1 MAVGCEDGSPSANGG
16 SVVARVETL
25 PRRTKGALAAA
36 VFVAALS
43 AVPPSG
49 AAVAREGEV
58 QALYAAS
65 FMGIGIAK
73 GSLSVKV
80 ERGAY
85 AAKLHISTAGLARI
99 VSSEESYVDSK
110 GYVGRSLVP
119 STYELMSRGDTV
131 TQVSMALG
139 AGNVRSLKAIPELVE
154 YDDRVPVTTAAKRR
168 VVDPLSAAIL
178 PIARDDKSADKDVCD
193 RTLPVFDGWT
203 RYDINLSYT
212 GTDQVDIPGYKGDA
226 VHCSARWV
234 PVAGHREGTKSTE
247 YMRDNHDLD
256 VWFVPMAEGRVMV
269 PSKISVQ
276 TMRGLL
282 LVVAT
287 QFGDNAKLGKVEQA
301 AN

>member
-1 MAVGCEDGSPSANGG
+1 MV
-16 SVVARVETL
+16 RVETL
-25 PRRTKGALAAA
+25 PRRLKGAMAAA
-36 VFVAALS
+36 AFVAALS

-49 AAVAREGEV
+49 AAAAREGEV
-58 QALYAAS
+58 QALYSAS

-73 GSLSVKV
+73 GSLSIKV
-80 ERGAY
+80 DRGAY

-99 VSSEESYVDSK
+99 VSSEESYIDAK

-139 AGNVRSLKAIPELVE
+139 GGNVRSLKAIPELIE
-154 YDDRVPVTTAAKRR
+154 REDRVPVTSASKRR

-178 PIARDDKSADKDVCD
+178 PVTRDDKDVCD
-193 RTLPVFDGWT
+193 RTLPIFDGWT
-203 RYDINLSYT
+203 RYDIKLSYT
-212 GTDQVDIPGYKGDA
+212 STDPVDIPGYKGDA

-247 YMRDNHDLD
+247 YMRDNRDLD

-269 PSKISVQ
+269 PSKISVK
-276 TMRGLL
+276 TMRGML

-287 QFGDNAKLGKVEQA
+287 QFGENAKLGKVEQA
-301 AN
+301 SN

>member
-1 MAVGCEDGSPSANGG
+1 M
-16 SVVARVETL
+16 ARVETL
-25 PRRTKGALAAA
+25 PRRVKGAMA
-36 VFVAALS
+36 VATFVAALS
-43 AVPPSG
+43 AIPPSG
-49 AAVAREGEV
+49 AAAAREGEV

-73 GSLSVKV
+73 GALSIKV

-99 VSSEESYVDSK
+99 VSSEESYIDAK

-139 AGNVRSLKAIPELVE
+139 GGNVRSLKAIPELVE
-154 YDDRVPVTTAAKRR
+154 YDDRVPVTAAAKRR

-178 PIARDDKSADKDVCD
+178 PIMRDDKSEDKDVCD

-212 GTDQVDIPGYKGDA
+212 STDPIDIPGYKGDA
-226 VHCSARWV
+226 IHCSARWV

-301 AN
+301 SN

>member
-1 MAVGCEDGSPSANGG
+1 M
-16 SVVARVETL
+16 VARVETL
-25 PRRTKGALAAA
+25 PRRMKGAMAAA

-49 AAVAREGEV
+49 VAATREGEV

-73 GSLSVKV
+73 GALSVKV

-99 VSSEESYVDSK
+99 VSSEESFVDAK

-139 AGNVRSLKAIPELVE
+139 GGNVRSLRAIPELVE
-154 YDDRVPVTTAAKRR
+154 YDDRVPVTAEAKRR
-168 VVDPLSAAIL
+168 VIDPLSAAIL
-178 PIARDDKSADKDVCD
+178 PVTRNDNSEDKDVCD

-226 VHCSARWV
+226 IHCSARWV

-247 YMRDNHDLD
+247 YMRDNRDLD

>member
-1 MAVGCEDGSPSANGG
+1 
-16 SVVARVETL
+16 VARVETL
-25 PRRTKGALAAA
+25 PRRMKGAMAAA
-36 VFVAALS
+36 AFVAALS

-73 GSLSVKV
+73 GALSVKV

-99 VSSEESYVDSK
+99 VSSEESYVDAK
-110 GYVGRSLVP
+110 GYVGHSLVP

-139 AGNVRSLKAIPELVE
+139 GGNVRNLKAIPELVE
-154 YDDRVPVTTAAKRR
+154 YDDRVPVTAAAKRR

-178 PIARDDKSADKDVCD
+178 PITRDDKSDDKSVCD

-212 GTDQVDIPGYKGDA
+212 GADPVDIPGYKGDA

>member
-1 MAVGCEDGSPSANGG
+1 MVALVETHRRRLNGG
-16 SVVARVETL
+16 V
-25 PRRTKGALAAA
+25 AAA
-36 VFVAALS
+36 AFLFALGAQMPAGSAAS
-43 AVPPSG
+43 A
-49 AAVAREGEV
+49 GEV

-73 GSLSVKV
+73 ASLSIKV

-99 VSSEESYVDSK
+99 VSSEETFVDAK

-139 AGNVRSLKAIPELVE
+139 GGNVRNLRAIPELIE
-154 YDDRVPVTTAAKRR
+154 REDRVPVTAASKRH

-178 PIARDDKSADKDVCD
+178 PVARDDKDVCD

-203 RYDINLSYT
+203 RYDIKLDYT
-212 GTDQVDIPGYKGDA
+212 GTEKIKLPGYEGDA

-247 YMRDNHDLD
+247 FMRDNRDLN
-256 VWFVPMAEGRVMV
+256 VWYVPMADGKVLV
-269 PSKISVQ
+269 PSRISVQ

-282 LVVAT
+282 LVTAT
-287 QFGDNAKLGKVEQA
+287 QFGDPASLKAVEQA

>member
-1 MAVGCEDGSPSANGG
+1 M
-16 SVVARVETL
+16 ARVETL
-25 PRRTKGALAAA
+25 PRRSKGALATAAFAAALTAA
-36 VFVAALS
+36 V
-43 AVPPSG
+43 PSG
-49 AAVAREGEV
+49 SASARDGEV

-99 VSSEESYVDSK
+99 VSSEESYIDAK

-119 STYELMSRGDTV
+119 ATYELMSRGDSV

-139 AGNVRSLKAIPELVE
+139 GGNVRSLRAIPELIE
-154 YDDRVPVTTAAKRR
+154 REDRVPVTSAAKRH

-178 PIARDDKSADKDVCD
+178 PIVRDDKDVCD
-193 RTLPVFDGWT
+193 RTLPIFDGWT
-203 RYDINLSYT
+203 RYDIKLSYT
-212 GTDQVDIPGYKGDA
+212 GTEPVNVPGYKGDA
-226 VHCSARWV
+226 IRCSARWV

-247 YMRDNHDLD
+247 YMRDNRDLD
-256 VWFVPMAEGRVMV
+256 VWFVPMAEGKVML
-269 PSKISVQ
+269 PSKISVK

-287 QFGDNAKLGKVEQA
+287 QFGDPAKLDKLEQA

>member
-1 MAVGCEDGSPSANGG
+1 
-16 SVVARVETL
+16 VVARVETL
-25 PRRTKGALAAA
+25 PRRSKGALATAA
-36 VFVAALS
+36 FAVALAAAL
-43 AVPPSG
+43 PSG
-49 AAVAREGEV
+49 AASAREGEV

-99 VSSEESYVDSK
+99 VSSEESYIDAK
-110 GYVGRSLVP
+110 GYVGRTLVP
-119 STYELMSRGDTV
+119 ASYELMSRGDSV

-139 AGNVRSLKAIPELVE
+139 GGNVRSLRAIPELME
-154 YDDRVPVTTAAKRR
+154 RDDRVPVTSAAKRH

-178 PIARDDKSADKDVCD
+178 PIVRDDKDVCD
-193 RTLPVFDGWT
+193 RTLPIFDGWT
-203 RYDINLSYT
+203 RYDIKLSYT
-212 GTDQVDIPGYKGDA
+212 GTEPVNVPGYKGDA
-226 VHCSARWV
+226 VRCSARWV

-247 YMRDNHDLD
+247 YMRDNRDLD
-256 VWFVPMAEGRVMV
+256 VWFVPMDEGKVML
-269 PSKISVQ
+269 PSKISVK

-287 QFGDNAKLGKVEQA
+287 QFGDPAKLSKMEQA

>member
-1 MAVGCEDGSPSANGG
+1 MV
-16 SVVARVETL
+16 RVETL
-25 PRRTKGALAAA
+25 PHRLKGAMAAA
-36 VFVAALS
+36 AFFVALS
-43 AVPPSG
+43 AVPLSG
-49 AAVAREGEV
+49 AAAAGEGEV
-58 QALYAAS
+58 QALYAVS

-73 GSLSVKV
+73 GALSIKV

-99 VSSEESYVDSK
+99 VSSEESFVDAK

-131 TQVSMALG
+131 TQVTMALG
-139 AGNVRSLKAIPELVE
+139 GGNVRSLRAIPELVE

-168 VVDPLSAAIL
+168 VIDPLSAAIL
-178 PIARDDKSADKDVCD
+178 PVSRDDKDVCD

-203 RYDINLSYT
+203 RYDIQLSYAS
-212 GTDQVDIPGYKGDA
+212 TDPVDIPGYKGDA

-269 PSKISVQ
+269 PSKISVR

>member
-1 MAVGCEDGSPSANGG
+1 M
-16 SVVARVETL
+16 VARVETL
-25 PRRTKGALAAA
+25 PRRMKGAMAAA
-36 VFVAALS
+36 AFVAALS

-73 GSLSVKV
+73 GALSVKV

-99 VSSEESYVDSK
+99 VSSEESFVDAK

-139 AGNVRSLKAIPELVE
+139 GGNVRSLRAIPELVE
-154 YDDRVPVTTAAKRR
+154 YDDRVPVTAAAKRR

-178 PIARDDKSADKDVCD
+178 PITRDDKSDDKSVCD

-212 GTDQVDIPGYKGDA
+212 GTDPVDIPGYKGDA

-247 YMRDNHDLD
+247 YMRDNRDLD

>member
-1 MAVGCEDGSPSANGG
+1 
-16 SVVARVETL
+16 VVRVETL
-25 PRRTKGALAAA
+25 PRRLKGAMATA

-73 GSLSVKV
+73 GALSVKV

-99 VSSEESYVDSK
+99 VSSEESYIDAK

-119 STYELMSRGDTV
+119 SSYELMSRGDTV

-139 AGNVRSLKAIPELVE
+139 GGNVRSLKAIPELVE
-154 YDDRVPVTTAAKRR
+154 HEDRVPVTAAAKRR

-178 PIARDDKSADKDVCD
+178 PVTAVGKDVCD

-203 RYDINLSYT
+203 RYDIQLSYSS
-212 GTDQVDIPGYKGDA
+212 TDPVDIPGYKGDA
-226 VHCSARWV
+226 IHCSARWV

-247 YMRDNHDLD
+247 YMRDNRNLD
-256 VWFVPMAEGRVMV
+256 VWFVPMAEGKVMV

-282 LVVAT
+282 MVVAT

-301 AN
+301 TN

>member
-1 MAVGCEDGSPSANGG
+1 M
-16 SVVARVETL
+16 VVRVETL
-25 PRRTKGALAAA
+25 PRRVKGAMAAA
-36 VFVAALS
+36 IFVAALS

-49 AAVAREGEV
+49 VAAAREGEV

-73 GSLSVKV
+73 GALSIKV

-99 VSSEESYVDSK
+99 VSSEESYLDAK

-119 STYELMSRGDTV
+119 STYDLMSRGDTV

-139 AGNVRSLKAIPELVE
+139 GGNVRSLKAIPELVE
-154 YDDRVPVTTAAKRR
+154 YDDRVPVTAAAKRR

-178 PIARDDKSADKDVCD
+178 PMTRDAKSDDKDVCD

-203 RYDINLSYT
+203 RYDINLSYAS
-212 GTDQVDIPGYKGDA
+212 TDPVDIPGYKGDA

-247 YMRDNHDLD
+247 YMRDNRNLD

-282 LVVAT
+282 MVVAT
-287 QFGDNAKLGKVEQA
+287 QFGENAKLGKVEQA
-301 AN
+301 SN

>member
-1 MAVGCEDGSPSANGG
+1 M
-16 SVVARVETL
+16 VARVETL
-25 PRRTKGALAAA
+25 PRHMKGAMAAA
-36 VFVAALS
+36 VFAAALS

-49 AAVAREGEV
+49 VAAAREGEV

-73 GSLSVKV
+73 GSLSIKV
-80 ERGAY
+80 DRGAY

-99 VSSEESYVDSK
+99 VSSEESYIDAK
-110 GYVGRSLVP
+110 GYVGRGLVP

-139 AGNVRSLKAIPELVE
+139 GGNVRSLKAIPELVE
-154 YDDRVPVTTAAKRR
+154 YDDRVPVTAAAKRR

-178 PIARDDKSADKDVCD
+178 PIARDDKDVCD

-212 GTDQVDIPGYKGDA
+212 STDPVDIPGYKGDA

-247 YMRDNHDLD
+247 YMRDNRNLD

-301 AN
+301 SN

>member
-1 MAVGCEDGSPSANGG
+1 M
-16 SVVARVETL
+16 VALVETH
-25 PRRTKGALAAA
+25 RRRFRGAAA
-36 VFVAALS
+36 AAAFLFGLS
-43 AVPPSG
+43 SQIPAG
-49 AAVAREGEV
+49 EAAARAGEV

-73 GSLSVKV
+73 ASLSIKV

-99 VSSEESYVDSK
+99 VSSEETFVDAK
-110 GYVGRSLVP
+110 GYVGRAFVP

-139 AGNVRSLKAIPELVE
+139 GGNVRSLRAIPELIE
-154 YDDRVPVTTAAKRR
+154 REDRVPVTAATKRR

-178 PIARDDKSADKDVCD
+178 PEARNDKDVCD
-193 RTLPVFDGWT
+193 RTMPVFDGWT
-203 RYDINLSYT
+203 RYDIKLDYE
-212 GTDQVDIPGYKGDA
+212 GTEKIKLPGYEGDA
-226 VHCSARWV
+226 IHCSARWV

-247 YMRDNHDLD
+247 FMRDNRDLG
-256 VWFVPMAEGRVMV
+256 VWYVPMADGKVMV
-269 PSKISVQ
+269 PSKISVM

-282 LVVAT
+282 LITAT
-287 QFGDNAKLGKVEQA
+287 QFGDPAKLTAVEQA

>member
-1 MAVGCEDGSPSANGG
+1 M
-16 SVVARVETL
+16 ARVETL
-25 PRRTKGALAAA
+25 PRRAKGAMAAA
-36 VFVAALS
+36 VFVATLS

-73 GSLSVKV
+73 GSLSIKV
-80 ERGAY
+80 DRGAY

-99 VSSEESYVDSK
+99 VSSEESFVDAK

-119 STYELMSRGDTV
+119 STYDLMSRGDTV

-139 AGNVRSLKAIPELVE
+139 GGNVRSLKAIPELVE
-154 YDDRVPVTTAAKRR
+154 YDDRVPVTAAAKRR

-178 PIARDDKSADKDVCD
+178 PMMRDDKADGKDVCD

-203 RYDINLSYT
+203 RYDIQLSYT
-212 GTDQVDIPGYKGDA
+212 STDPVDIPGYKGDA

-247 YMRDNHDLD
+247 YMRDNQNLD

-287 QFGDNAKLGKVEQA
+287 QFGENAKLGKVEQA
-301 AN
+301 SN

>member
-1 MAVGCEDGSPSANGG
+1 M
-16 SVVARVETL
+16 VARVETL
-25 PRRTKGALAAA
+25 PRRMKGAMAAA
-36 VFVAALS
+36 AFVAGLS

-49 AAVAREGEV
+49 AAMAREGEV

-99 VSSEESYVDSK
+99 VSSEESYLDAK
-110 GYVGRSLVP
+110 GYVGRTLVP

-131 TQVSMALG
+131 TQVSMSLG
-139 AGNVRSLKAIPELVE
+139 GGNVRSLKAIPELAE
-154 YDDRVPVTTAAKRR
+154 YDDRVPVTAAAKRR

-178 PIARDDKSADKDVCD
+178 PIERGEGDDKSVCD

-212 GTDQVDIPGYKGDA
+212 STDPVDIPGYKGDA
-226 VHCSARWV
+226 IHCSARWV

-247 YMRDNHDLD
+247 YMRDNRDLD

-282 LVVAT
+282 MVVAT
-287 QFGDNAKLGKVEQA
+287 QFGENAKLGKVEQA